1 MASLRKPL
9 AIAICVV
16 GLYGAGI
23 AAERPAKQLTTRYK
37 DQVLSLRHPMMS
49 QNQEYELDGRPV
61 NPAREGPWTLFGRIQ
76 IKEIAAD
83 NKGLHVKGNRIL
95 YEFTKKGSQPI
106 KDKQKVKVT
115 LRLNSA
121 LASEDEAVAALGRV
135 FALTPED
142 IVNSAPD
149 FWQDFLRK
157 DMLGGPG
164 PARQVRTT
172 DPPKVRMTDPP
183 KKEDQPKK
191 DLSQESGRKDEPTT
205 AAASSGETKVA
216 DTKDK
221 VFNLG
226 QPSVTGP
233 KPLYMPEPEFSEA
246 ARKSRYQGV
255 VGMNVIIDS
264 EGRVVKPR
272 IVHPLGLGLD
282 EQAIEAVSKWKF
294 KPGTRDGQPVSVA
307 VYIETDFHLY

>member
-1 MASLRKPL
+1 MASLRKSL
-9 AIAICVV
+9 AIATFVV

-23 AAERPAKQLTTRYK
+23 AADQPAKQLTTRYK

-49 QNQEYELDGRPV
+49 PHQEYELDGRPV

-76 IKEIAAD
+76 IKEIAED
-83 NKGLHVKGNRIL
+83 KKGLHVKGNRIL
-95 YEFTKKGSQPI
+95 YQFTKTGSQLI
-106 KDKQKVKVT
+106 KDKQKVTVT
-115 LRLNSA
+115 LRLDSA
-121 LASEDEAVAALGRV
+121 LASEDEAVAALARV

-157 DMLGGPG
+157 DMLVRPS
-164 PARQVRTT
+164 PAKSVRTT
-172 DPPKVRMTDPP
+172 DVRKEDPPKADPP
-183 KKEDQPKK
+183 KK
-191 DLSQESGRKDEPTT
+191 DLPEESGSKDERT
-205 AAASSGETKVA
+205 ANAASSGETKVA

-221 VFNLG
+221 VFLLG
-226 QPSVTGP
+226 QPSVTAP
-233 KPLYMPEPEFSEA
+233 KALYMPEPEFSEA

-255 VGMNVIIDS
+255 VGMNVIIDP
-264 EGRVVKPR
+264 EGRVRKPR
-272 IVHPLGLGLD
+272 IVRALGLGLD
-282 EQAIEAVSKWKF
+282 EQAIEAVSKWRF